1 MAPRTTESIV
11 GNLSGEAVSKGTV
24 LRAGTTTQA
33 NASGPL
39 AEIVADSETY
49 QGRGNFLFALDGER
63 LKETPPRKC
72 AIFDWIYCSKL

>member
-24 LRAGTTTQA
+24 LRAGTTAQA

-49 QGRGNFLFALDGER
+49 
-63 LKETPPRKC
+63 
-72 AIFDWIYCSKL
+72 